1 MLQIASHP
9 GLIFRDVFKNVRQS
23 LAIYF
28 SEINVTRL
36 RHPEAMAVTVGAV
49 TIMIHDRTQ

>member
-1 MLQIASHP
+1 
-9 GLIFRDVFKNVRQS
+9 LIFRNVFKNVRQS